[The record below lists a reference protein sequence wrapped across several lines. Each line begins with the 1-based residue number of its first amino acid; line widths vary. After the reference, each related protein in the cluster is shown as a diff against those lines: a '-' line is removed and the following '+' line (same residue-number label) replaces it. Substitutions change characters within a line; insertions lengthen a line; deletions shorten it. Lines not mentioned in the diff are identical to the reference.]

1 MQLSP
6 QALPVEQTLQQ
17 DEPGPERSE
26 PEPPQAGTDAV
37 IKRGTTIAS
46 ETQTRRLTVAPTL
59 RASDRSSAD

>member
-37 IKRGTTIAS
+37 IKRGTTIVS
-46 ETQTRRLTVAPTL
+46 ETQTRCLTVAPTVRGL
-59 RASDRSSAD
+59 EWCNAD